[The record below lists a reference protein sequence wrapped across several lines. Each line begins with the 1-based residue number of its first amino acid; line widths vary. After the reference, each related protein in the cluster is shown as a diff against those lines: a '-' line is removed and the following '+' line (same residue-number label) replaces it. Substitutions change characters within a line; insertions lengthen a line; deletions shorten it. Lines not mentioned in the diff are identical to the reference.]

1 MGTMGGA
8 GGGDKDLNFELN
20 IMPVLD
26 ILSVLICFLL
36 LTAVW
41 IQIGTIDTRQAI
53 GDNSVA
59 GAKNP
64 PSLYITVTTQGA
76 VQLSLRDLPGAK
88 THEDRIQS
96 SNRGVNWAALEQK
109 LQALRQKFPDLKTG
123 IVKPEAQASY
133 GDVIRIMDKL
143 KQFQFEGVGLSP
155 LG

>member
-1 MGTMGGA
+1 MGGS
-8 GGGDKDLNFELN
+8 GDDKDLNFELN
-20 IMPVLD
+20 ILPILD

-64 PSLYITVTTQGA
+64 PSLWITVNTQGA
-76 VQLSLRDLPGAK
+76 VQLSLRDLPNAK
-88 THEDRIQS
+88 THEEQIQAS
-96 SNRGVNWAALEQK
+96 GRSVNWAVLEQK
-109 LQALRQKFPDLKTG
+109 LQALRAKWPDLKTG
-123 IVKPEAQASY
+123 VVRPEAQASY

-143 KQFQFEGVGLSP
+143 KQNQFEGVGLSP

>member
-1 MGTMGGA
+1 M
-8 GGGDKDLNFELN
+8 DNNKDLNFEIN
-20 IMPVLD
+20 ILPVLD

-41 IQIGTIDTRQAI
+41 IQVGPLDTKQAI
-53 GDNSVA
+53 GDNSTA

-64 PSLYITVTTQGA
+64 PSLWITIDTKGV
-76 VQLSLRDLPGAK
+76 VQLSMRDLPNRK
-88 THEDRIQS
+88 TYEETLRAS
-96 SNRGVNWAALEQK
+96 SKGVDWNLLEQK
-109 LQALRQKFPDLKTG
+109 LAGLRQSWPDLKTG
-123 IVKPEAQASY
+123 IVRPEAQASY

>member
-1 MGTMGGA
+1 MGMMGGA
-8 GGGDKDLNFELN
+8 GDGDKDLNFELN
-20 IMPVLD
+20 ILPILD

-64 PSLYITVTTQGA
+64 PSLYITVNTQGA

-88 THEDRIQS
+88 THEDNIQAAGK
-96 SNRGVNWAALEQK
+96 GVNWAALEQK
-109 LQALRQKFPDLKTG
+109 LQALREKFPDLKTG
-123 IVKPEAQASY
+123 IVRPEATASY

-143 KQFQFEGVGLSP
+143 KQFQFDGVGLSP

>member
-1 MGTMGGA
+1 MIS
-8 GGGDKDLNFELN
+8 GGGDKELNFELN
-20 IMPVLD
+20 ILPILD

-41 IQIGTIDTRQAI
+41 IQIGTLDTRQAI
-53 GDNSVA
+53 GDNSTA

-64 PSLYITVTTQGA
+64 PSLWISVNPQGA
-76 VQLSLRDLPGAK
+76 VQLSARDLPNKKTFEVSIQAEQGAK
-88 THEDRIQS
+88 
-96 SNRGVNWAALEQK
+96 VNWAALEQK
-109 LQALRQKFPDLKTG
+109 LQALKEKFPDLKTG
-123 IVKPEAQASY
+123 VVRPEAQASY